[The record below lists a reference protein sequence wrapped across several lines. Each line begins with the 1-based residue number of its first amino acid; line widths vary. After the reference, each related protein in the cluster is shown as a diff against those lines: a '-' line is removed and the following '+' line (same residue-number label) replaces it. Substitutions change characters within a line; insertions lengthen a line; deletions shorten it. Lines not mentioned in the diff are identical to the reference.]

1 MKTKSTKMTEKG
13 LIKET
18 EKVATTIMKREH
30 ALERENCK
38 GSRNEVDPMAPAN
51 FELVATDPCVGLQ
64 NIEGGGLSMGLSKY
78 TLHDKTKGAEGN
90 VNCEQKGPRHMEK
103 LYLRSRG
110 CRKQL
115 AHGHTIGLLTK
126 SNNNAHNEVN
136 NVIENRDNLSPAMRG
151 SGLKEVAE

>member
-1 MKTKSTKMTEKG
+1 
-13 LIKET
+13 
-18 EKVATTIMKREH
+18 MKREH

-78 TLHDKTKGAEGN
+78 TL
-90 VNCEQKGPRHMEK
+90 QK